1 MLHVARI
8 AALVVMVAA
17 TAEAQELAGTFDQ
30 LRVLVKSGETLTVT
44 DNAGARIRG
53 KLSQL
58 SSSSL
63 VLNVSGVDR
72 EFQSTHVDRIEKRGP
87 DSLKNGAL
95 TGFVIGGVLGGV
107 AVGALTEA
115 IGSGSAAAA
124 VLGGLIYGGVGAG
137 IGVGVDALIEGQRVI
152 YASSGSGRT
161 AFTIAPVLSGRRKGV
176 LMTLRLSR

>member
-8 AALVVMVAA
+8 AVLVVMVAT

-44 DNAGARIRG
+44 DTAGARIRG

-63 VLNVSGVDR
+63 VLNVSGTDR
-72 EFQSTHVDRIEKRGP
+72 EFQSTQVDRIEKRGP

-107 AVGALTEA
+107 AIAALTEA
-115 IGSGSAAAA
+115 SGSGSAGAA

-137 IGVGVDALIEGQRVI
+137 IGVGVDALIEGQHVI
-152 YASSGSGRT
+152 YAGSGSPRT
-161 AFTIAPVLSGRRKGV
+161 VTIAPVFSGGRKGV

>member
-8 AALVVMVAA
+8 AVLVVMVAT

-44 DNAGARIRG
+44 DTAGARIRG

-63 VLNVSGVDR
+63 VLNVSGTDR
-72 EFQSTHVDRIEKRGP
+72 EFQSTQVDRIEKRGP

-107 AVGALTEA
+107 AIAALTEA
-115 IGSGSAAAA
+115 SGSGNAGAA

-137 IGVGVDALIEGQRVI
+137 IGVGVDALIEGQHVI
-152 YASSGSGRT
+152 YAGSGSPRT
-161 AFTIAPVLSGRRKGV
+161 VTIAPVFSGGRKGV